1 MKNNDKKRLEHILN
15 SVNFVLKYTRNKSED
30 DFYRD
35 DLLKYAIQKHIEI
48 IGEAANNLS
57 SGTMEKYK
65 EIEWRNMI
73 NARHLY
79 IHHYN
84 GIDWTVVRSIVK
96 HNIPKLKNE
105 IENILKEFK

>member
-1 MKNNDKKRLEHILN
+1 MKNNDKERLEHILD
-15 SVNFVLKYTRNKSED
+15 SVNFILKYTQHKTED

-57 SGTMEKYK
+57 NTIIEKYDK
-65 EIEWRNMI
+65 IEWRKMI
-73 NARHLY
+73 DTRHLY

-84 GIDWTVVRSIVK
+84 GIDWTVVWKIVQQ
-96 HNIPKLKNE
+96 NIPTLE
-105 IENILKEFK
+105 PAIENILKEI